1 MEEPPTA
8 HARNA
13 RPVRKGRF
21 VLYWMQAA
29 QRASWNPALE
39 HAIQRANALHVPPLV
54 LFVIVPDYPEAN
66 ARHYRFLLEGMGD
79 VATELH
85 RRGIAFALRMGEP
98 LRLVPRAAEEACS
111 LVMDAGYTRVQRQ
124 WRERVAAAA
133 PCRAEEV
140 ETEVVVPTVAAS
152 TKEEWSAATLRRK
165 VQPLLERYLVPPTE
179 ERPQRRP
186 LTTLPLADEGAE
198 TAAVLLSGGH
208 PVFGPAAE
216 RVPPVEAHY
225 RGGLTQARRRLDR
238 FLGEALPAYAALRG
252 DPSLDA
258 SSHLSPYLHFGQI
271 SPLEVALR
279 ATEAGERPG
288 ESAFLEELIVRREL
302 ATNFVLHSDGY
313 DRYDG
318 LPEWCRRTLEAHR
331 ADPRPYLYSL
341 EEMEEAATHDLFWNA
356 AMLQMRQTGWLHNT
370 MRMYWGKKLLEW
382 SPTPE
387 EAFARALLLNNRWF
401 LDGRD
406 PNSFAGVA
414 WCFGKHD
421 RPWPER
427 PVFGTVRSMTEG
439 GLRRKYDMDTFVR
452 RAAEL

>member
-1 MEEPPTA
+1 MAESPTA
-8 HARNA
+8 YARNA
-13 RPVRKGRF
+13 LPVRKGRF

-39 HAIQRANALHVPPLV
+39 HAIRRANALHVPPVV
-54 LFVIVPDYPEAN
+54 LFTIVADYPEAN

-79 VATELH
+79 VAAELH

-98 LRLVPRAAEEACS
+98 TRLVPKAARDACL
-111 LVMDAGYTRVQRQ
+111 LVMDAGYTRVQRE
-124 WRERVAAAA
+124 WRERIAEAA
-133 PCRAEEV
+133 PCSVEAV
-140 ETEVVVPTVAAS
+140 ETEVVVPTAAAS
-152 TKEEWSAATLRRK
+152 TKEEWSAATFRRK
-165 VQPLLERYLVPPTE
+165 AQPLLERYLVPPTE
-179 ERPQRRP
+179 ERPATRP
-186 LTTLPLADEGAE
+186 LTTLPLAEEGAE
-198 TAAVLLSGGH
+198 TARALVSGGH

-216 RVPPVEAHY
+216 RVPPVDAYHT
-225 RGGLTQARRRLDR
+225 GGLVHARRRLDQ
-238 FLGEALPAYAALRG
+238 FLDSTLPAYATLRG
-252 DPSLDA
+252 DPSLGA

-271 SPLEVALR
+271 SPLEVAVR
-279 ATEAGERPG
+279 AIEAGERPG

-302 ATNFVLHSDGY
+302 ATNFVLHNDAY
-313 DRYDG
+313 DRYEG

-341 EEMEEAATHDLFWNA
+341 EEMEGAATHDPFWNA
-356 AMLQMRQTGWLHNT
+356 AMSEMRKTGWMHNT

-387 EAFARALLLNNRWF
+387 EAFERALLLNNRWF

-421 RPWPER
+421 RPWPAR

-439 GLRRKYDMDTFVR
+439 GLRRKYDMETYVR
-452 RAAEL
+452 RTSEL